1 MLISCLSSSP
11 KVKSCKVLKPPALRS
26 IGALDPSKAASQ
38 AACRNSSLV
47 SIRLAALAIDFS
59 GDNRTTYASLAM

>member
-1 MLISCLSSSP
+1 MLTSALSLSP
-11 KVKSCKVLKPPALRS
+11 VVKSCRVLNPPALRS
-26 IGALDPSKAASQ
+26 IGALAPSIAASQ

-59 GDNRTTYASLAM
+59 GDSKTK